1 MLQPFSAVE
10 SPGENNTSDR
20 PVRKHSDPY
29 SHRAKSHYT
38 DQKYT
43 QAESAC
49 PHCTAGCNHGKFCI
63 SCCSHAICRDK
74 RHNPYKRFYNRDPH
88 YHMETH
94 LRTLRFHTAENR
106 NWFRQCKN
114 NHTARSHND
123 LSNHA
128 KLFDVINCLILPVSS
143 QTLTYNCHQSDS
155 DSDTTDS
162 VQILQNVRHCLRSDC
177 CCSKC

>member
-49 PHCTAGCNHGKFCI
+49 PHCTAGCNHRKFCI

-74 RHNPYKRFYNRDPH
+74 RHNPYKRFYNCDPH

-94 LRTLRFHTAENR
+94 LCTLFLHTAKNGNR
-106 NWFRQCKN
+106 LRQCKYHKAAYQYYDFC
-114 NHTARSHND
+114 NHTIEIMEISIGPLVLSCARKIDAAESYAAINGND
-123 LSNHA
+123 RA
-128 KLFDVINCLILPVSS
+128 V
-143 QTLTYNCHQSDS
+143 
-155 DSDTTDS
+155 
-162 VQILQNVRHCLRSDC
+162 
-177 CCSKC
+177 

>member
-1 MLQPFSAVE
+1 
-10 SPGENNTSDR
+10 
-20 PVRKHSDPY
+20 
-29 SHRAKSHYT
+29 
-38 DQKYT
+38 
-43 QAESAC
+43 
-49 PHCTAGCNHGKFCI
+49 
-63 SCCSHAICRDK
+63 
-74 RHNPYKRFYNRDPH
+74 
-88 YHMETH
+88 METH

-128 KLFDVINCLILPVSS
+128 KFFDIINCLILPVCSEA
-143 QTLTYNCHQSDS
+143 LTYNRHQSDS